1 MYRKT
6 IFLAALLTF
15 VVVVVGAYVRLSD
28 AGLGCPDWPGCYGRV
43 TPFHASD
50 QISLAVAEQGG
61 EHGPV
66 SMQKAWKEMFHRY
79 IAGFL
84 GLMLLTIAVIA
95 WTKRTAL
102 RQSPA
107 LPTVLLAVVVVQAT
121 LGMWTVTLLLKPV
134 IVTLHLLGGMTIL
147 AMLSWLALRQMNL
160 QAPPEAANLRTP
172 ALVGLLLLVLQI
184 ALGGWV
190 SSNYAALA
198 CPDLPLCR
206 GELMPTMDFANAFHM
221 LRELGMTPQ
230 GELLSNEALTAIHW
244 MHRLGALV
252 VTAVTLYLVL
262 RMTASNATRK
272 LGLLLLGALVL
283 QFTLGVLNVVYSL
296 PLLLAAAHNG
306 GAAILLVIYVV
317 INFITHRAAALPD
330 ARLAGRLSTQ
340 S

>member
-6 IFLAALLTF
+6 IFLATVLTLA
-15 VVVVVGAYVRLSD
+15 VVVIGAYVRLSD
-28 AGLGCPDWPGCYGRV
+28 AGLGCPDWPGCYGRI

-66 SMQKAWKEMFHRY
+66 SMHKAWKEMFHRY
-79 IAGFL
+79 VAGFL
-84 GLMLLTIAVIA
+84 GLMLLAIAVVA
-95 WTKRTAL
+95 WTKRATL

-107 LPTVLLAVVVVQAT
+107 LPTALLVVVLIQAT

-147 AMLSWLALRQMNL
+147 AMLSWLALRQLNL
-160 QAPPEAANLRTP
+160 HAPPEAATLRIP
-172 ALVGLLLLVLQI
+172 ALIGLVLVVLQI

-206 GELMPTMDFANAFHM
+206 GAWAPPMDFANAFHM

-252 VTAVTLYLVL
+252 VTGFTLYLVR
-262 RMTASNATRK
+262 RMMASRAMRK
-272 LGLLLLGALVL
+272 LGLLLLGVLAL
-283 QFTLGVLNVVYSL
+283 QFTLGVLNVAYSL

-306 GAAILLVIYVV
+306 GAAILLVVYVV